1 MLWRKGLRAQSLTAA
16 KYLPFVK
23 SNLGAQMFSVTPLL
37 FCTMFYDKS
46 VLTYYGNNVQD
57 NPDVALRY
65 MEKAIVMAD
74 KAFLTPNDPIKK
86 ELFQQVIEMYRRL
99 GSRYFERED
108 DFTQAKHSKSVFYYK
123 RAAVLARK
131 FQSCP
136 KQARLKKD
144 MLN

>member
-1 MLWRKGLRAQSLTAA
+1 
-16 KYLPFVK
+16 
-23 SNLGAQMFSVTPLL
+23 
-37 FCTMFYDKS
+37 
-46 VLTYYGNNVQD
+46 
-57 NPDVALRY
+57 

-108 DFTQAKHSKSVFYYK
+108 DFTRAKHSKSVFYYK

-131 FQSCP
+131 SAWIQLEPSSLNTVHKLPSDWRLNLPHSECDNHESVPEVAPQTIPSRP
-136 KQARLKKD
+136 K
-144 MLN
+144 